1 MIRRV
6 NPVTLTKDLSLNR
19 VQVDTL
25 QAPGREN
32 GIAVTVS
39 LDTQNHVSAIQIQQ
53 VVRERTDGAGLL
65 TTASRGSRLP

>member
-6 NPVTLTKDLSLNR
+6 NPVALTKYLSLNR
-19 VQVDTL
+19 VQIETL
-25 QAPGREN
+25 QAPRREN

-53 VVRERTDGAGLL
+53 VVRERTDGADY
-65 TTASRGSRLP
+65 